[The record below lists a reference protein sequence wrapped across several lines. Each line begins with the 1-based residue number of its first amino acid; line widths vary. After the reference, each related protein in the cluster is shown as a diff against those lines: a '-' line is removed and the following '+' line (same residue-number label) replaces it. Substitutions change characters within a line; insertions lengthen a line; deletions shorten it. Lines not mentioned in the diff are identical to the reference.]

1 MFIRG
6 LPLTVGSAIGATPI
20 SGGTVGSVLF
30 VGTGSVIQQD
40 NANFFWD
47 DTNNQLLLGVGTA
60 LLPAYSFSGDANTG
74 AYQNGADIYAI
85 ATAGVLRASID
96 ATGDVIFTQGVSTS
110 GSPAALTLTGGAHT
124 TLAAGV
130 QASAIVF
137 NLAQTV
143 QFATGAL
150 ATQRAVRIEAPTYG
164 FVAASTLTTAS
175 TLYVS
180 GAPIQGTNATIT
192 NAYALEVAPDTDS
205 TSIIGR
211 TAITTAITD
220 VATLSHFDQRAST
233 TQYNIAMT
241 SAGNLE
247 INGAASIGVTIAS
260 ATTVWSFSSGFLTA
274 TGTQVI
280 ANDEGSAALPSY
292 SFTGDL
298 NTGAYQGGADIYGI
312 ATAGAERM
320 TIDATGDVI
329 FTQGVST
336 SGSPAAL
343 TVTGAAHTT
352 LAAGVQASAIVFNLA
367 QTVQFATGA
376 LATQRAVRIEAPT
389 YGFVGASTITTAATV
404 YISGAPV
411 AGTNA
416 TITSAYSLWIDAG
429 LPRIDST
436 TPNALVATVLGSV
449 GPTGANTTVQE
460 WLTIDINGTTRY
472 IPCF

>member
-110 GSPAALTLTGGAHT
+110 GSPAALTVTGAAHT

-137 NLAQTV
+137 DLAQTV

-164 FVAASTLTTAS
+164 FVAASVLTTAS

-180 GAPIQGTNATIT
+180 GAPIAGTNATLT
-192 NAYALEVAPDTDS
+192 NRYAAEIAPDADS

-211 TAITTAITD
+211 TAITAVLSD
-220 VATLSHFDQRAST
+220 VACLSHFDQRAST
-233 TQYNIAMT
+233 TNYNIAMT
-241 SAGNLE
+241 SAGNVE
-247 INGAASIGVTIAS
+247 VNGAASVTVTIGGS
-260 ATTVWSFSSGFLTA
+260 ATVTQVTAGSFLLA
-274 TGTQVI
+274 TGVHQVFSEI
-280 ANDEGSAALPSY
+280 TPPGVAAANTARLYADDSGGKTRLMVIFPTGSAI
-292 SFTGDL
+292 
-298 NTGAYQGGADIYGI
+298 Q
-312 ATAGAERM
+312 
-320 TIDATGDVI
+320 
-329 FTQGVST
+329 
-336 SGSPAAL
+336 
-343 TVTGAAHTT
+343 
-352 LAAGVQASAIVFNLA
+352 LA
-367 QTVQFATGA
+367 
-376 LATQRAVRIEAPT
+376 IE
-389 YGFVGASTITTAATV
+389 V
-404 YISGAPV
+404 
-411 AGTNA
+411 
-416 TITSAYSLWIDAG
+416 
-429 LPRIDST
+429 
-436 TPNALVATVLGSV
+436 
-449 GPTGANTTVQE
+449 
-460 WLTIDINGTTRY
+460 
-472 IPCF
+472 